1 MLLNDFKFE
10 QFLTE
15 LQTYLKQP
23 KVFVTNINRA
33 REFYTAV
40 DLAKN
45 VFSGVRIEIRED
57 PLQTGAM
64 IIHAE
69 MPDIVMRG
77 AMEIKSFS
85 AMIALADNF
94 EIYPVSKS
102 EVCFSAVFQGVNK
115 RV

>member
-1 MLLNDFKFE
+1 MQFE

-15 LQTYLKQP
+15 LEAYLTQP
-23 KVFVTNINRA
+23 KVFITNINRA

-40 DLAKN
+40 DIAKK
-45 VFSGVRIEIRED
+45 VFSGVTVEIKED

-77 AMEIKSFS
+77 AREIKSFS
-85 AMIALADNF
+85 GMIALADNF
-94 EIYPVSKS
+94 EIYPVNK
-102 EVCFSAVFQGVNK
+102 ENICFAAVFQGVNK
-115 RV
+115 KI

>member
-1 MLLNDFKFE
+1 MPLSEFNFE

-23 KVFVTNINRA
+23 KVFITNLDRA
-33 REFYTAV
+33 REFYIAV
-40 DLAKN
+40 DLAKH
-45 VFSGVRIEIRED
+45 VFPDVAIEIRED

-77 AMEIKSFS
+77 AREIKSFS
-85 AMIALADNF
+85 AMVALADNF
-94 EIYPVSKS
+94 EIYAIDKGN
-102 EVCFSAVFQGVNK
+102 VCFAAVFQSVHK
-115 RV
+115 RI

>member
-1 MLLNDFKFE
+1 MNDMNFE

-23 KVFVTNINRA
+23 KVFITNLNRA

-40 DLAKN
+40 DLARN
-45 VFSGVRIEIRED
+45 VFSGVTIEIRED

-94 EIYPVSKS
+94 EIYPIDKKN
-102 EVCFSAVFQGVNK
+102 VCFAAVYQGVNK

>member
-1 MLLNDFKFE
+1 MNELNFE

-23 KVFVTNINRA
+23 KVFITNLSRA

-40 DLAKN
+40 DLAKQ
-45 VFSGVRIEIRED
+45 VFPGVVIEIRED

-77 AMEIKSFS
+77 AREIKSFS
-85 AMIALADNF
+85 AMVTLPSIS
-94 EIYPVSKS
+94 PHGVVHGGGS
-102 EVCFSAVFQGVNK
+102 CFSFCGGVDSF
-115 RV
+115 

>member
-1 MLLNDFKFE
+1 MLLNDKQFN

-23 KVFVTNINRA
+23 KVFITDINRA

-45 VFSGVRIEIRED
+45 VFYGVTIEIRED

-77 AMEIKSFS
+77 AKEIKSFA
-85 AMIALADNF
+85 AMVALADNF
-94 EIYPVSKS
+94 EIYPIDKGN
-102 EVCFSAVFQGVNK
+102 VCFSAVFQGVNK

>member
-1 MLLNDFKFE
+1 MLLNDKQFN

-23 KVFVTNINRA
+23 KVFVTNLNRA

-45 VFSGVRIEIRED
+45 VFSGVTIEIRED

-77 AMEIKSFS
+77 AREIKSFS

-94 EIYPVSKS
+94 EIYNVGNGDI
-102 EVCFSAVFQGVNK
+102 CFAAVFQGVNK